1 MSIDGPGV
9 LYIVATPIG
18 HLGDISARALE
29 VLAGA
34 DLIAAED
41 TRHSARLLRHYGI
54 QAPALSLHEHNE
66 REQIP
71 RLVERLGAGAA
82 IALLSDA
89 GTPVISD
96 PGHLLVRA
104 AQDAGIRTVPLP
116 GPSALAAALSVSGQ
130 AADRFVFEGFLPSR
144 AAARAE
150 RLAELRHEVRT
161 LVFYEAPHR
170 IVETLRAM
178 REAFGL
184 EREAVLAREISKIHE
199 TVRRAPLG
207 VLSDWVAGD
216 PDQQRGEIV
225 LVVHGADAASTQA
238 SEPAVRQALEVLMA
252 ELPLKQ
258 AAALASRLTG
268 VNRNR
273 LYELGLELKGK

>member
-1 MSIDGPGV
+1 VSIDKTGV

-29 VLAGA
+29 VLAGV

-54 QAPALSLHEHNE
+54 GAPTLPLHEHNE
-66 REQIP
+66 REQVA
-71 RLVERLGAGAA
+71 RLVERLGAGAS

-116 GPSALAAALSVSGQ
+116 GPSALAAALAVSGQ
-130 AADRFVFEGFLPSR
+130 PADRFVFEGFLPSR
-144 AAARAE
+144 AAARAQ
-150 RLAELRHEVRT
+150 RLAELRHEART

-170 IVETLRAM
+170 ILDTLRAM
-178 REAFGL
+178 RDAFG
-184 EREAVLAREISKIHE
+184 EGREVTSVREISKIHE

-207 VLSDWVAGD
+207 ALCDWVGSDA
-216 PDQQRGEIV
+216 DQQRGEIV
-225 LVVHGADAASTQA
+225 LVVRGADAPPAHET
-238 SEPAVRQALEVLMA
+238 EPAARQTLDILLA

-258 AAALASRLTG
+258 AAVLASRLTG